1 MDERQTK
8 IREAAGLDESR
19 LNTEFV
25 EFLRKWGPIA
35 LGVLAVAAL
44 AFVGRNYLREQ
55 SVIRTDSA
63 FLELE
68 SAQREGNPD
77 VLLRVADTYA
87 GERGVPHLARLQAAD
102 VLFQSARA
110 GVSPRVRAGAGLS
123 GGGVVED

>member
-1 MDERQTK
+1 MDERQTQ

-55 SVIRTDSA
+55 SGIRTDRRVPQA
-63 FLELE
+63 R
-68 SAQREGNPD
+68 AQREGNPMCCCG
-77 VLLRVADTYA
+77 LRIRTPASVACLIL
-87 GERGVPHLARLQAAD
+87 RG
-102 VLFQSARA
+102 
-110 GVSPRVRAGAGLS
+110 
-123 GGGVVED
+123 